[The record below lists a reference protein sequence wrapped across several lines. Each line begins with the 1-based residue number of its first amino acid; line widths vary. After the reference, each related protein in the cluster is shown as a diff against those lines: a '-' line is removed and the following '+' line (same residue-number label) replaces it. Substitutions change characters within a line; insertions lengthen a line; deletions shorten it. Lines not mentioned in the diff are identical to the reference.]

1 MKVFASLF
9 ILCALTALST
19 SAPAYAAEPAD
30 LARTDSVK
38 KRPWIAAAEITTVN
52 LLVMGYDHL
61 FLDMPCYRVTTQSIK
76 DNFKLK
82 RWWWD
87 ADYYHTNAL
96 NHPYH
101 GALYYTAARDNG
113 LDIGVSSLMTLGGSL
128 TWELF
133 CESERPA
140 FNDLIT
146 TPVGG
151 ITLGEPMERIT
162 ENVLDDSKSGLERVG
177 REVVAFAINPVKGL
191 NRLLRGDA
199 WRVRGRST
207 KSKRRMETTV
217 EAGIR
222 RLDISDKTSFNTPYL
237 RMNVDYGDAMG
248 QEGCGLFDYFTL
260 NLTATAGKDQPHVS
274 SLMVKNQLWCRP
286 LKGKGSTKAVVGL
299 YNHYDY
305 TNAHPN
311 FEGTTEGQRLSHP
324 YGYLEI
330 ASIGPGFALRTGQR
344 TRWEQQLFVNGIAL
358 GATPIDTNHPGGNNH
373 GYSFGSGYGARM
385 TSDLR
390 VGNWLHATVNGKF
403 SQLFCW
409 DGFFDDDPDRK
420 MGDSGKS
427 IQGEEGNTVNLMAE
441 PTVEFMPFRHFGI
454 ALHGR
459 YFWCH
464 SNYKHHPHA
473 TTHSWELHA
482 GVCYR
487 F

>member
-1 MKVFASLF
+1 MKTNTSLF
-9 ILCALTALST
+9 FLCALMALT
-19 SAPAYAAEPAD
+19 SSASAYAAEPAD
-30 LARTDSVK
+30 SARTDSVK
-38 KRPWIAAAEITTVN
+38 KRPWMAAAEIMTVN

-61 FLDMPCYRVTTQSIK
+61 FLDMPCYRVTSQSIK

-87 ADYYHTNAL
+87 SDYYHTNAL

-101 GALYYTAARDNG
+101 GALYYTAARDND

-151 ITLGEPMERIT
+151 ITLGEPMHRISER
-162 ENVLDDSKSGLERVG
+162 VLDDSKRGLERVG
-177 REVVAFAINPVKGL
+177 REVVAFAINPVKGI
-191 NRLLRGDA
+191 NRLLRGDT
-199 WRVRGRST
+199 WRVKGCS
-207 KSKRRMETTV
+207 SDSHQQMEAYV
-217 EAGIR
+217 ETGIR
-222 RLDISDKTSFNTPYL
+222 RLDISDRHSFNTPYL
-237 RMNVDYGDAMG
+237 MLDVNYGDAMG
-248 QEGCGLFDYFTL
+248 EEGHGLFDYFTL
-260 NLTATAGKDQPHVS
+260 RLTAIAGKEQPHVS
-274 SLMVKNQLWCRP
+274 SLMVKNQLWCRS
-286 LKGKGSTKAVVGL
+286 LGEKGTTKAVVGL

-305 TNAHPN
+305 TNSLPN
-311 FEGTTEGQRLSHP
+311 YEGTTEGQRMRKP
-324 YGYLEI
+324 YGYMEI
-330 ASIGPGFALRTGQR
+330 ASIGPGIAFRTGNR
-344 TRWEQQLFVNGIAL
+344 TRWEQQLFVNGIGL
-358 GATPIDTNHPGGNNH
+358 GATPIDTEHKSGNNH

-385 TSDLR
+385 TTDLR
-390 VGNWLHATVNGKF
+390 VDNWLHAAVNGKF

-420 MGDSGKS
+420 MGASGKS
-427 IQGEEGNTVNLMAE
+427 IQGEEGNAVTFIAE
-441 PTVEFMPFRHFGI
+441 PTLEIMPFQHFGI
-454 ALHGR
+454 GLHGR